1 MNIQNQ
7 QTKKRTNIGSEY
19 VAERKNIQENRKK
32 EIIAPALLL

>member
-7 QTKKRTNIGSEY
+7 QTTKRTNIGSEY
-19 VAERKNIQENRKK
+19 VAERKKIQENRKK